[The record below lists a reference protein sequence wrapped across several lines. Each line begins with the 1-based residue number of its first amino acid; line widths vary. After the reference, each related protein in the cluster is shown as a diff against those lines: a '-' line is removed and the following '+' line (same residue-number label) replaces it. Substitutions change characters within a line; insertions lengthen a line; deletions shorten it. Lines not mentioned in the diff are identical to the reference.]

1 MLTLGVWYMK
11 SRLLAVAVVFS
22 IISGYS
28 FAGAVEPRF
37 IAGGF
42 TTLNGVN
49 KTTIPPAASPKE
61 IPQAKKLTDNQKRI
75 VEKAKS
81 VTESKSN
88 LSLILVQNGEIIFE
102 NYRHPSSEHTP
113 MMSWSMSKSLTAMLI
128 GIQHCKGNI
137 PNLDSPISR
146 YVPSLS
152 DTGYGSV
159 TVRDALKMAS
169 RTQRPAAHSGENRS
183 FAWREIFIEKKTSLE
198 SYLRE
203 YGNSQQSLFGIIKSE
218 STYSYKNSDTTALE
232 MIISATSSKG
242 FVKEFETE
250 IWNKIGAEKF
260 GFWLED
266 KDRKP
271 IAYAGFNATARDW
284 IRLAIFS
291 KNLLNSDDRCIR
303 EYMQKATTH
312 QIDTDRP
319 AFTQFGYQTW
329 VANWSDSSS
338 YWWRGHAGQRIAVD
352 PKKDLIMYVG
362 SSNDDYQ
369 SQIYNLF
376 KDWQRLE

>member
-1 MLTLGVWYMK
+1 MK
-11 SRLLAVAVVFS
+11 LKLSTVAAIFL
-22 IISGYS
+22 ITSGDS
-28 FAGAVEPRF
+28 FAGAVEPRL
-37 IAGGF
+37 IAGGY
-42 TTLNGVN
+42 TVMNGVN
-49 KTTIPPAASPKE
+49 RSIFSPADSPKE
-61 IPQAKKLTDNQKRI
+61 IPQAKNFTDSQKRI
-75 VEKAKS
+75 IEKAKS
-81 VTESKSN
+81 VAESTSN

-102 NYRHPSSEHTP
+102 NYRYPSSEHTP

-128 GIQHCKGNI
+128 GIQYCKGNI
-137 PNLDSPISR
+137 SNLDSPISK
-146 YVPSLS
+146 YVPRLA

-159 TVRDALKMAS
+159 TVRNALKMAS
-169 RTQRPAAHSGENRS
+169 RTQRPAAYSGENRS
-183 FAWREIFIEKKTSLE
+183 FAWREIFIDKKISLE

-203 YGNSQQSLFGIIKSE
+203 YGSSQQSLFGIIKSG

-266 KDRKP
+266 RDRKP

-319 AFTQFGYQTW
+319 AFTQYGYQTW
-329 VANWSDSSS
+329 VANWSGSSS
-338 YWWRGHAGQRIAVD
+338 YWWRGYAGQRIAVD

-376 KDWQRLE
+376 KDWQQLE

>member
-1 MLTLGVWYMK
+1 MK
-11 SRLLAVAVVFS
+11 VKLLVSTVLFLITS
-22 IISGYS
+22 SYS
-28 FAGAVEPRF
+28 LAGTVEPRL
-37 IAGGF
+37 IAGGY

-49 KTTIPPAASPKE
+49 RTIFSPAAVPKE
-61 IPQAKKLTDNQKRI
+61 IPQAKNLTDSQKRI
-75 VEKAKS
+75 IEKAKS
-81 VTESKSN
+81 VSESKAN

-102 NYRHPSSEHTP
+102 HYRYPSSDHTP
-113 MMSWSMSKSLTAMLI
+113 MMSWSMSKSLTAILI

-137 PNLDSPISR
+137 PDLDAPVSK

-152 DTGYGSV
+152 HTGYGSA
-159 TVRDALKMAS
+159 TVRDVLKMAS
-169 RTQRPAAHSGENRS
+169 GTQRPTSNAGENRFS
-183 FAWREIFIEKKTSLE
+183 AWREIFIDKKISLE

-203 YGNSQQSLFGIIKSE
+203 YGSRQGSLFDIIKSG

-232 MIISATSSKG
+232 MIISATSSRG

-250 IWNKIGAEKF
+250 IWNKLGSERF

-271 IAYAGFNATARDW
+271 VAYAGFNATGRDW
-284 IRLAIFS
+284 IRLAMFS
-291 KNLLNSDDRCIR
+291 KSLLNSDNRCIQ

-312 QIDTDRP
+312 QINTDRP
-319 AFTQFGYQTW
+319 AFTQYGYQTW
-329 VANWSDSSS
+329 VANWVGGSS
-338 YWWRGHAGQRIAVD
+338 YWWRGYAGQRIAVD

-369 SQIYNLF
+369 SQLYNLF
-376 KDWQRLE
+376 RDWQRLE